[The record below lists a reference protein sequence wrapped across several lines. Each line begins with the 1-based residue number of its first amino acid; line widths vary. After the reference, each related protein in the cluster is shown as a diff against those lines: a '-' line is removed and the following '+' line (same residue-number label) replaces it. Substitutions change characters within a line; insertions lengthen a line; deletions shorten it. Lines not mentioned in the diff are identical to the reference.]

1 MITKEQ
7 VQGLF
12 EHTRD
17 LLRDGEIDWDIDG
30 VCLWS
35 YFFVDLS
42 KERLQQAAEHL
53 ERQGYQ
59 VMGILEPEPEDDD
72 QETLRLQVDKVEKH
86 SVNSL
91 MSRNIE
97 FYALA
102 RKLQLRDYDGM
113 ECGAVDLDEPGDPS
127 DSGCP

>member
-35 YFFVDLS
+35 YFFVDPS

-53 ERQGYQ
+53 ARQGYQ

-72 QETLRLQVDKVEKH
+72 QETLRLQVDRVEKH

-102 RKLQLRDYDGM
+102 RKFQLRDYDGM
-113 ECGAVDLDEPGDPS
+113 ECGAVDLTDEEEG
-127 DSGCP
+127 

>member
-1 MITKEQ
+1 VITKEQ

-30 VCLWS
+30 SCLWS
-35 YFFVDLS
+35 YFFVDTS

-53 ERQGYQ
+53 ARQGYE
-59 VMGILEPEPEDDD
+59 VMGILEPEPGDDD

-113 ECGAVDLDEPGDPS
+113 ECGAVDLTDEEEP
-127 DSGCP
+127 

>member
-17 LLRDGEIDWDIDG
+17 LLRDGEIDWDITG

-35 YFFVDLS
+35 YFFVDTS

-53 ERQGYQ
+53 AGRGYE
-59 VMGILEPEPEDDD
+59 VMGILEPEPDDDD

-113 ECGAVDLDEPGDPS
+113 ECGAVDLSDEEES
-127 DSGCP
+127 

>member
-17 LLRDGEIDWDIDG
+17 LLRDGEVDWDIDG

-42 KERLQQAAEHL
+42 KERLQKAAEHL

-113 ECGAVDLDEPGDPS
+113 ECGAIDP
-127 DSGCP
+127 DPDA

>member
-1 MITKEQ
+1 VITKEQ

-17 LLRDGEIDWDIDG
+17 LLRDGEIDWDITE

-35 YFFVDLS
+35 YFFVDTS
-42 KERLQQAAEHL
+42 RERLQQAAEHL
-53 ERQGYQ
+53 ARQGYE

-113 ECGAVDLDEPGDPS
+113 ECGAVDLDDEEEA
-127 DSGCP
+127 

>member
-1 MITKEQ
+1 VITKEQ

-17 LLRDGEIDWDIDG
+17 LLRDGEIDWDITG

-35 YFFVDLS
+35 YFFVDTS

-53 ERQGYQ
+53 ARQGYE
-59 VMGILEPEPEDDD
+59 VMGILEPEPGDDD

-113 ECGAVDLDEPGDPS
+113 ECGAVDLTDEEES
-127 DSGCP
+127 

>member
-53 ERQGYQ
+53 ARRGYQ

-97 FYALA
+97 LYALA
-102 RKLQLRDYDGM
+102 RKFQLRDYDGM
-113 ECGAVDLDEPGDPS
+113 ECGAVDLTDGEE
-127 DSGCP
+127 

>member
-17 LLRDGEIDWDIDG
+17 LLRDGEVDWDIDG

-53 ERQGYQ
+53 ERRGYQ

-72 QETLRLQVDKVEKH
+72 QETLRLQVDKVEQH

-102 RKLQLRDYDGM
+102 RKFQLRDYDGM
-113 ECGAVDLDEPGDPS
+113 ECGAVDPDPE
-127 DSGCP
+127 D

>member
-17 LLRDGEIDWDIDG
+17 LLRDGEIDWDITG

-35 YFFVDLS
+35 YFFVDTS

-53 ERQGYQ
+53 AGRVFE
-59 VMGILEPEPEDDD
+59 VLGILEPEPDDDD

-113 ECGAVDLDEPGDPS
+113 ECGAVDLSDEEES
-127 DSGCP
+127 

>member
-17 LLRDGEIDWDIDG
+17 LLRDGEVDWDIDG

-42 KERLQQAAEHL
+42 KERLQKAAEHL

-113 ECGAVDLDEPGDPS
+113 ECGAVDPDPE
-127 DSGCP
+127 D